1 MTVLALRCFL
11 ALGTALSTSP
21 NHGPTVSGPTFEL
34 VPSYFPSQPDN
45 QPIGPAH
52 GGVAVDRS
60 GNIYVSTDSDRG
72 ILVFGNDG
80 KFKRAFGPT
89 HIHGLFLKREKD
101 GEYLYC
107 ARPDYNEVE
116 KIKTDGTVAWTMGYP
131 ETSGIYANK
140 GEFHPTNVISTPDGS
155 IFVADGYG
163 KHWIHKY
170 DASRSYVKSFGGP
183 GTKTP
188 AEEGKF
194 NTCHGI
200 TVDLRGPKPMLF
212 VCNRESGRVEYWDLD
227 GNFVKV
233 IQTNLRMPA
242 AVQIRGDYVAIGELQ
257 GRVTVL
263 GKNNEIVAELGD
275 NPDASQRA
283 NYGLNPSAW
292 KAEYF
297 NSPHGISFD
306 RSGNIIV
313 SEWSQYGR
321 ITKYAFKK

>member
-1 MTVLALRCFL
+1 MKPLPPCRLLVLGAALAL
-11 ALGTALSTSP
+11 LSSIAAPQTDP
-21 NHGPTVSGPTFEL
+21 KFEI
-34 VPSYFPSQPDN
+34 VPGYFPSQPGN

-52 GGVAVDRS
+52 GGVAIDRA
-60 GNIYVSTDSDRG
+60 GNIYVSTDTDRG
-72 ILVFGNDG
+72 ILVFSQDG
-80 KFKRAFGPT
+80 KFQRSFGPT
-89 HIHGLFLKREKD
+89 HIHGLFIKRERG

-107 ARPDYNEVE
+107 ARPDYNEVQ
-116 KIKTDGTVAWTMGYP
+116 KIKTDGTVEWKMGYP
-131 ETSGIYANK
+131 AESGIYANAS
-140 GEFHPTNVISTPDGS
+140 EFHPTNMVSTPDGS

-170 DASRSYVKSFGGP
+170 DANHKYVKSFGGP
-183 GTKTP
+183 GSTTP

-212 VCNRESGRVEYWDLD
+212 VCNRESRRVEYWDTD

-233 IQTNLRMPA
+233 IATGLRLPA
-242 AVQIRGDYVAIGELQ
+242 VVQIKGDLVAIGELE

-263 GKNNEIVAELGD
+263 GKNNEIVATIGD
-275 NPDASQRA
+275 NPDPKQRA
-283 NYGLNPSAW
+283 NYGLAPAAWNPN
-292 KAEYF
+292 YF
-297 NSPHGISFD
+297 NAVHGISFD

-321 ITKYAFKK
+321 ITKVAAKR